1 MMHKTIGERAF
12 DGFNAAL
19 MVALALVTLYPLVFV
34 LFASLS
40 DPNAVVQNRG
50 LLLYP
55 KGLTLEAYK
64 LVFANPN
71 IATAYV
77 NTLIYVVCG
86 TAVNIV
92 MTSLGAY
99 ALSRRNVMWKNTI
112 MFLIVFT
119 MFFEGGL
126 IPLYLLVGNLG
137 MLDSRLALIIP
148 TAVSAFNLIIMR
160 TAFQGVPVSL
170 EESARLDG
178 ASDWT
183 ILARVVLPLSLPVV
197 AVMVLFYGVYHW
209 NSWFPA
215 MIYLQ
220 TRELF
225 PLQLILR
232 EILIA
237 NDTGSMIG
245 SVASSDS
252 MPIGETIKYATIIVA
267 TLPILFLYPFL
278 QKYFVKGV
286 MIGAVKE

>member
-1 MMHKTIGERAF
+1 MRRSWGERSFDAGNIAF
-12 DGFNAAL
+12 
-19 MVALALVTLYPLVFV
+19 MLALSLITLYPLVFV
-34 LFASLS
+34 LFSSLS
-40 DPNAVVQNRG
+40 DPAEVVRNRG

-55 KGLTLEAYK
+55 KGFNLDAYR
-64 LVFANPN
+64 LVFDNPN
-71 IATAYV
+71 IKTAYL

-86 TAVNIV
+86 TTVNLV

-99 ALSRRNVMWKNTI
+99 GLSRRNVLWKNAI
-112 MFLIVFT
+112 MFMIVFT

-137 MLDSRLALIIP
+137 MLDTRLALILP

-178 ASDWT
+178 AGDWT
-183 ILARVVLPLSLPVV
+183 ILFRVVLPLSLPVV

-220 TRELF
+220 TRELL

-237 NDTGSMIG
+237 NDTSSMMG
-245 SVASSDS
+245 NVPSGDE
-252 MPIGETIKYATIIVA
+252 MPVGETIKYATIMVA

-286 MIGAVKE
+286 MIGAIKE